1 MPREFVNEGR
11 QDLFTGNN
19 GLECVRGGRVYGLG
33 PPRFESAKNFK
44 MRAVRIWGIRLETFS
59 LLQNSPKALDDFTG

>member
-33 PPRFESAKNFK
+33 PPRFESAKTL
-44 MRAVRIWGIRLETFS
+44 R
-59 LLQNSPKALDDFTG
+59 